1 MVRPALTREERVP
14 TKCIHTQCHVPRGE
28 ETCSTTNTC
37 TGYCGPDLGRGGGG
51 GGGTEAV
58 KIIDT
63 SDSFKARLFPFE
75 PEVLPHMHAAS
86 YGRIARPFANQSGH
100 TTARTVT
107 NHT

>member
-1 MVRPALTREERVP
+1 MYYIVTLILYFRASLREEGYLIFLRPVP
-14 TKCIHTQCHVPRGE
+14 FFFSIILYPV
-28 ETCSTTNTC
+28 
-37 TGYCGPDLGRGGGG
+37 YY